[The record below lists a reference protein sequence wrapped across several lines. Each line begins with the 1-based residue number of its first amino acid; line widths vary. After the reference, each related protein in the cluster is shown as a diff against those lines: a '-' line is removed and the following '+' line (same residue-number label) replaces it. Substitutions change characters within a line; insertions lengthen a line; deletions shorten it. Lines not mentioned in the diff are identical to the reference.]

1 MFERRYGANPLH
13 LFAQIVAIAVAGY
26 AASRVLVDGGAWF
39 AMLVWFVG
47 AALGHD
53 LVLYPLYALADS
65 AAQFRL
71 FRRSGPLPAAAGVP
85 WINHLRAPV
94 GLSLLLL
101 LVWWPL
107 ILQDAPGTYFA
118 ATGYLPDVF
127 LGRWLGVTGVFVA
140 ISAVAY
146 AIRLR
151 RSPHRQQQVVD
162 GQREHGLGQQPP
174 PDVGARQ

>member
-1 MFERRYGANPLH
+1 MARLVEFRRRYGASPLH
-13 LFAQIVAIAVAGY
+13 LFAQIIAIAVAGY

-71 FRRSGPLPAAAGVP
+71 FRRGGPLPAVAGVP
-85 WINHLRAPV
+85 WINYLRAPA

-107 ILQDAPGTYFA
+107 IVADAPGTYFA

-127 LGRWLGVTGVFVA
+127 LGRWLGVTGVFFAV
-140 ISAVAY
+140 SAVAY
-146 AIRLR
+146 ALRLR
-151 RSPHRQQQVVD
+151 VTRPSAA
-162 GQREHGLGQQPP
+162 GG
-174 PDVGARQ
+174 